1 MDKIVIF
8 QIGPVQEFIS
18 EARKTAD
25 FWAGSRIL
33 STLMEEAIK
42 KAKDK
47 GIEVI
52 YPYINESKSSQN
64 QPDSP
69 NIPNRFVGLVKD
81 GKSDGKDAFNVM
93 NEIEETVKNKL
104 QEFAKETLKILL
116 NNSSSDLNFFVNQ
129 VLKSFDIYWIVY
141 PMESEEFSKEY
152 KNAEFLFNSR
162 KSVRDFEQWEG
173 EEGFKCSICGKR
185 IPVVGNKES
194 VKSLKDINEYWDI
207 LRDFQQLKYVF
218 KDRERLCAVCAMK
231 RLYPQIPEVNE
242 GFSSFPSTA
251 SIAVAPFLEKCV
263 EKDVHFE
270 NFLTELNKL
279 EEKFTQPGTVV
290 PKLEKNGKLNSRIKN
305 LDGSIFYEEQYK
317 DAENGSNVIN
327 LLRSLSKEVEKK
339 PSKYYAVIQID
350 GDSIGKHLRGKDLQ
364 ELKDFSES
372 IFDFSYDVRK
382 SVEEM
387 FDVKVGYLGGDEG
400 IIFSPL
406 YQLFDVIRYIREEF
420 KKKVNDVTLSFGI
433 AISHW
438 SDPFQSA
445 IIASR
450 EALKEAKNQDN
461 KNSAGFVI
469 IKRSGDIVK
478 TVIDFNKYNE
488 AELFKQIN
496 TLLGDYNSGLISP
509 KWWNELYL
517 EKEAFHNKNN
527 EIDKV
532 LLSNETKRLF
542 RRRSKDLSTSDK
554 VEIEGFL
561 EEVINNLPSSWEAD
575 PVGKFV
581 GLLELIEFVS
591 NER

>member
-1 MDKIVIF
+1 
-8 QIGPVQEFIS
+8 
-18 EARKTAD
+18 
-25 FWAGSRIL
+25 
-33 STLMEEAIK
+33 
-42 KAKDK
+42 
-47 GIEVI
+47 
-52 YPYINESKSSQN
+52 
-64 QPDSP
+64 
-69 NIPNRFVGLVKD
+69 
-81 GKSDGKDAFNVM
+81 
-93 NEIEETVKNKL
+93 
-104 QEFAKETLKILL
+104 
-116 NNSSSDLNFFVNQ
+116 
-129 VLKSFDIYWIVY
+129 
-141 PMESEEFSKEY
+141 MESEDFSKEY

-185 IPVVGNKES
+185 ITVIDKKDKA
-194 VKSLKDINEYWDI
+194 KSLKDINEYWDR
-207 LRDFQQLKYVF
+207 LRNSQQLKYVF
-218 KDRERLCAVCAMK
+218 KDGERLCAVCAMK
-231 RLYPQIPEVNE
+231 RLYPQISEGNA

-263 EKDVHFE
+263 EKGVDFE
-270 NFLTELNKL
+270 SFLTKLNNL
-279 EEKFTQPGTVV
+279 EKDFTQPGTAV
-290 PKLEKNGKLNSRIKN
+290 PKLKNNDKLNSRIKN

-317 DAENGSNVIN
+317 DIENGNGVIN
-327 LLRSLSKEVEKK
+327 LLRSLCKGNDKVVEKKEVEKK

-382 SVEEM
+382 SVEDM

-400 IIFSPL
+400 VIFSPL
-406 YQLFDVIRYIREEF
+406 YQLFDVIRHIREEF
-420 KKKVNDVTLSFGI
+420 KNKVNDVTLSFGI

-509 KWWNELYL
+509 KWWNELFL
-517 EKEAFHNKNN
+517 EKEAFN
-527 EIDKV
+527 E
-532 LLSNETKRLF
+532 LLIREGERYVDRDLLKAETKRLF
-542 RRRSKDLSTSDK
+542 YRRSEKLSAEEKDKIFEQFLVELIDK
-554 VEIEGFL
+554 
-561 EEVINNLPSSWEAD
+561 LPDSWDAD
-575 PVGKFV
+575 PIKKFL

>member
-33 STLMEEAIK
+33 STLMEEAIN

-52 YPYINESKSSQN
+52 YPYINEAKSSQN
-64 QPDSP
+64 QSDSP

-81 GKSDGKDAFNVM
+81 GESDGKDAIGVM
-93 NEIEETVKNKL
+93 NEIEETVKSRLK
-104 QEFAKETLKILL
+104 EFAKETLKILL
-116 NNSSSDLNFFVNQ
+116 NNSSSDFFVNQ

-141 PMESEEFSKEY
+141 PMESEDFSKEY

-185 IPVVGNKES
+185 IPVVDDKES
-194 VKSLKDINEYWDI
+194 VKSLKDINEYWDR
-207 LRDFQQLKYVF
+207 LRNSQQLKYVF
-218 KDRERLCAVCAMK
+218 KDGERLCAVCAMK
-231 RLYPQIPEVNE
+231 RLYPQIPEGNS

-263 EKDVHFE
+263 EKGINFE
-270 NFLTELNKL
+270 SFLKQLDGLKGD
-279 EEKFTQPGTVV
+279 FTQPGTVV
-290 PKLEKNGKLNSRIKN
+290 PKLEKNDKLNSRIKN

-327 LLRSLSKEVEKK
+327 LLRSFSKEVEKK

-350 GDSIGKHLRGKDLQ
+350 GDSIGEHLRGKDL
-364 ELKDFSES
+364 EKLRKFSES
-372 IFDFSYDVRK
+372 IFNFSYDVRQ
-382 SVEEM
+382 SVENM

-400 IIFSPL
+400 VIFSPL
-406 YQLFDVIRYIREEF
+406 YQLFDVIRHIREEF

-488 AELFKQIN
+488 AELFKHIN

-509 KWWNELYL
+509 KWWNEVYL
-517 EKEAFHNKNN
+517 EKEAFHNENN
-527 EIDKV
+527 EIDKD

-575 PVGKFV
+575 PVGKFL
-581 GLLELIEFVS
+581 GFLELIEFVS